1 MELTKALGQPNSWLW
16 RKACWFYSTRSTC
29 LFPFKAIKH
38 CGISSPEDVSH
49 HFMVYPCA
57 RKVLHTHTLC
67 KSSKNISNKHFLLE
81 ILIGMAGCHHESY
94 LDPFRH
100 IQERVTNLL
109 LGCRRRGTQVSFVI
123 LLRSGGSFPSSFV
136 QSSIIKNSWNRSPK
150 VVTQILN
157 FNL

>member
-1 MELTKALGQPNSWLW
+1 MSHTISWFTPVPGKYYIL
-16 RKACWFYSTRSTC
+16 K
-29 LFPFKAIKH
+29 LF
-38 CGISSPEDVSH
+38 VSH
-49 HFMVYPCA
+49 QKISQINV
-57 RKVLHTHTLC
+57 
-67 KSSKNISNKHFLLE
+67 SSFE

-136 QSSIIKNSWNRSPK
+136 QSSIIKNS
-150 VVTQILN
+150 
-157 FNL
+157 

>member
-57 RKVLHTHTLC
+57 RKVFQTYSLC
-67 KSSKNISNKHFLLE
+67 KSSKMSQINISSFE